1 LTPVRETQHVVIVGS
16 GPAGLSTALSLRD
29 RGRPSLVVEKAGQVA
44 AAWRGRYD
52 VLKLNTGRQV
62 SHLPGRRY
70 PKGTPLFPSRDQ
82 VIDHLERYA
91 REDGI
96 DLRLNTEVTRIDSVT
111 GGWCV
116 RTSGGD
122 LQAQHVIV
130 ATGNQHTPF
139 TPKWVGS
146 ELFTGAVLHSSEYR
160 NPGPYAGKRVLIIGS
175 GSSGMEIAHDL
186 ATGGA
191 ATTWLAVRTPPNI
204 MLRSGPAGLPG
215 DVIAN
220 PLYHAPPRLADAI
233 SRAARRRAIGD
244 LTEFGLPVPE
254 EGPFSRLR
262 RLSAVPSLVDL
273 EVIDAIRDG
282 SIAVVPTVEAFE
294 RDAVRLVD
302 GQRVDPDVVICATGY
317 RRGLEPMVGHVGV
330 LDQAGKP
337 GAQGARPAADGL
349 WFIGY
354 MSRPSL
360 IGTVAK
366 QSRRLAK
373 QIA

>member
-1 LTPVRETQHVVIVGS
+1 
-16 GPAGLSTALSLRD
+16 
-29 RGRPSLVVEKAGQVA
+29 
-44 AAWRGRYD
+44 
-52 VLKLNTGRQV
+52 
-62 SHLPGRRY
+62 
-70 PKGTPLFPSRDQ
+70 
-82 VIDHLERYA
+82 
-91 REDGI
+91 
-96 DLRLNTEVTRIDSVT
+96 
-111 GGWCV
+111 
-116 RTSGGD
+116 
-122 LQAQHVIV
+122 
-130 ATGNQHTPF
+130 
-139 TPKWVGS
+139 
-146 ELFTGAVLHSSEYR
+146 
-160 NPGPYAGKRVLIIGS
+160 VLIIGS

-220 PLYHAPPRLADAI
+220 PLYHVPPRLADAI

-273 EVIDAIRDG
+273 EVIDVIRDG

-317 RRGLEPMVGHVGV
+317 RRGLEPMVGHLGV

-337 GAQGARPAADGL
+337 RAQGARPAADGL

-360 IGTVAK
+360 IETVAK